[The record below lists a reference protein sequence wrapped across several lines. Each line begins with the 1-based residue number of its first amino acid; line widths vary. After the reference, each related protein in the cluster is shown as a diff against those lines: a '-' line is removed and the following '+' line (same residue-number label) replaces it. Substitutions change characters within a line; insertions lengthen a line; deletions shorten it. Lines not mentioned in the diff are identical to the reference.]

1 MGRKPRHSGC
11 RLTPLVNR
19 HAQFDVYANPS
30 HSAAQGIPYVVV
42 VQSDLLDALA
52 TRMTIP
58 LASVT
63 FADKAPE
70 KLCPSIAVKGQQ
82 LRALAHYAAPLPT
95 RSLRQVVANVA
106 PQASTLIAAMDVV
119 IAGV

>member
-1 MGRKPRHSGC
+1 M
-11 RLTPLVNR
+11 
-19 HAQFDVYANPS
+19 AQFDVYTNTNPS

-52 TRMTIP
+52 TRITIP

-70 KLCPSIAVKGQQ
+70 KLCPRITIKGEQ

-95 RSLRQVVANVA
+95 RSLRLVVANVA
-106 PQASTLIAAMDVV
+106 SQASTLMAAMDVV

>member
-1 MGRKPRHSGC
+1 M
-11 RLTPLVNR
+11 
-19 HAQFDVYANPS
+19 AQFDVYANPS

-58 LASVT
+58 LALVT

-70 KLCPSIAVKGQQ
+70 KLCPSITVNGQQ

-95 RSLRQVVANVA
+95 RSLCQVVANVA
-106 PQASTLIAAMDVV
+106 PQASALIAAMDVV

>member
-1 MGRKPRHSGC
+1 M
-11 RLTPLVNR
+11 
-19 HAQFDVYANPS
+19 AQFDVYANPS
-30 HSAAQGIPYVVV
+30 HSAAQGIPYVVI

-58 LASVT
+58 LALVT

-70 KLCPSIAVKGQQ
+70 KLCPSITVKGQQ

-106 PQASTLIAAMDVV
+106 PQASALIAALDVV

>member
-1 MGRKPRHSGC
+1 M
-11 RLTPLVNR
+11 
-19 HAQFDVYANPS
+19 
-30 HSAAQGIPYVVV
+30 VV

-58 LASVT
+58 LALVT

-70 KLCPSIAVKGQQ
+70 KLCPSITVNGQQ

-106 PQASTLIAAMDVV
+106 PQASALITAMDVV

>member
-1 MGRKPRHSGC
+1 M
-11 RLTPLVNR
+11 
-19 HAQFDVYANPS
+19 AQFDVYANPS

-42 VQSDLLDALA
+42 VQSDLLNALA

-58 LASVT
+58 LALLT

-70 KLCPSIAVKGQQ
+70 KLCPSITVNGQQ

-106 PQASTLIAAMDVV
+106 PQASALIAAMDVV

>member
-1 MGRKPRHSGC
+1 M
-11 RLTPLVNR
+11 
-19 HAQFDVYANPS
+19 AQFDVYANPS

-58 LASVT
+58 LALVT

-70 KLCPSIAVKGQQ
+70 KLCPSITVNGQQ

-106 PQASTLIAAMDVV
+106 PQASALITAMDVV

>member
-1 MGRKPRHSGC
+1 M
-11 RLTPLVNR
+11 
-19 HAQFDVYANPS
+19 AQFDVYANPS

-58 LASVT
+58 LALVT

-70 KLCPSIAVKGQQ
+70 KLCPSITVKGQQ

-106 PQASTLIAAMDVV
+106 PQASALIAAMDVV
-119 IAGV
+119 FAGV

>member
-1 MGRKPRHSGC
+1 M
-11 RLTPLVNR
+11 
-19 HAQFDVYANPS
+19 AQFDVYANPS

-58 LASVT
+58 LALVT

-70 KLCPSIAVKGQQ
+70 KLCPSITVNGQQ
-82 LRALAHYAAPLPT
+82 LRALTHYAAPLPT

-106 PQASTLIAAMDVV
+106 PQASALIAAMDVV

>member
-1 MGRKPRHSGC
+1 M
-11 RLTPLVNR
+11 
-19 HAQFDVYANPS
+19 AQFDVYTNPS

-70 KLCPSIAVKGQQ
+70 KLCPSITIKGEQ

-106 PQASTLIAAMDVV
+106 PQASILIAAMDVV

>member
-1 MGRKPRHSGC
+1 M
-11 RLTPLVNR
+11 
-19 HAQFDVYANPS
+19 AQFDVYANPS

-58 LASVT
+58 LALLT

-70 KLCPSIAVKGQQ
+70 KLCPSITVNGQQ

-106 PQASTLIAAMDVV
+106 PQASALIAAMDVV